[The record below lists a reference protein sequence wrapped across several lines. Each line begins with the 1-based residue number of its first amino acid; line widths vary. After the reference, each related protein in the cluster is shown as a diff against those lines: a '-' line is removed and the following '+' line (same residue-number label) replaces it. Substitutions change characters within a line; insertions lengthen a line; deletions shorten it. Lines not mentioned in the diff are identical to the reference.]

1 MSSYF
6 PKEEGLFF
14 PSKLVSFSNSVA
26 EGYRSGEKY
35 QINPLIN
42 HSSYPVSIV
51 GNSRTMFIWKLA
63 V

>member
-1 MSSYF
+1 MTSNS
-6 PKEEGLFF
+6 PREEVLFF

-26 EGYRSGEKY
+26 EGYRSGEIY

-51 GNSRTMFIWKLA
+51 RNSRTMFIWKL
-63 V
+63 VV